1 MVNLKVTEGIS
12 QIKSSNATNWKENDV
27 EKWFKDEAINVLI
40 LEDLRPCDGLIL
52 NQLFEILKTS
62 PDFFY
67 STLTAKNKINLRDV
81 AVFTYK
87 LKRLFSD

>member
-1 MVNLKVTEGIS
+1 MVNLKVTKDIP
-12 QIKSSNATNWKENDV
+12 QIKSVNATNWKEKDV

-67 STLTAKNKINLRDV
+67 SALTAKNKINLRDV